1 MRHKGR
7 LHQHTNTGRN
17 SYDEMRL
24 RRISIIAKQLADL
37 TDRDCIENLSDIEI
51 AKYAEILEGDPV
63 NNEKY

>member
-1 MRHKGR
+1 
-7 LHQHTNTGRN
+7 
-17 SYDEMRL
+17 MRL